1 MKHHAITAALGLLT
15 VAFAAPAFPSQAAA
29 LDPSGY
35 WLKDDGTA
43 KMEVKKC
50 GKGGLCCKIVWLQ
63 ESNDSRG
70 KPLHDARNEDAS
82 MRDRPI
88 IGLPLFSNLS
98 PTEPNT
104 WVGSVYNPEEGH
116 YYSDVKVTVL
126 SRQQLV
132 LRGCKAWLLCGEKMW
147 TRTTAPVKPP
157 VAEPEQ
163 QEASAPGAPET
174 QGPIE
179 AAAEPQVITAPSA
192 LGPKEPAVEAAAQ
205 QPEVK
210 APAAPAPQAPRVEAT
225 AERAVPP
232 PMPTPKPGVG
242 ASVPVKQVEASAADE
257 AIATESLPGA
267 RGAASPQ
274 VLKPELPA
282 PSQDAAAGYG
292 FMLTTATPES
302 APPFSSERVST
313 MFVITHPLNT
323 ATASNAPVSDVAAA
337 AQEPEA
343 GAAPIPLP
351 NQKPKATPKPTIAA
365 DAGSAPT
372 VAPKPKPKPVKKEA
386 EDLPWLQ
393 HP

>member
-1 MKHHAITAALGLLT
+1 MKHRAITAVLGLLT

-63 ESNDSRG
+63 EPNDSRG

-88 IGLPLFSNLS
+88 VGLPLFSNLS

-163 QEASAPGAPET
+163 QEAKAPAAPETGAPET
-174 QGPIE
+174 KAPTVE
-179 AAAEPQVITAPSA
+179 AAAEPQEI
-192 LGPKEPAVEAAAQ
+192 GP
-205 QPEVK
+205 
-210 APAAPAPQAPRVEAT
+210 PAAPQPRAPMIEAT
-225 AERAVPP
+225 AEPAAAP
-232 PMPTPKPGVG
+232 PMATPKPGVG
-242 ASVPVKQVEASAADE
+242 ASVPTTPQVQASAGDE
-257 AIATESLPGA
+257 SIATESLPGT
-267 RGAASPQ
+267 RGAAAPE

-292 FMLTTATPES
+292 FMLTTASPQS
-302 APPFSSERVST
+302 APPFSSQNVSS
-313 MFVITHPLNT
+313 MFVITHPLDT

-337 AQEPEA
+337 AQEPEPE
-343 GAAPIPLP
+343 AAPIPLP
-351 NQKPKATPKPTIAA
+351 NQKPKAMPKPTVAA
-365 DAGSAPT
+365 DAGSPPA
-372 VAPKPKPKPVKKEA
+372 VAPKPKPKPVKKEE